1 MVHLIL
7 SHENSDFDS
16 IASQMA
22 AYRLNPDALPVLA
35 ARQNAN
41 VARFLSGL
49 GHALPF
55 IRRDEAPTR
64 KISAITLTDTHRVP
78 AYKGIKPNTPIY
90 VFDHHPVVEPLDPRI
105 QFHGETIGA
114 ATTLLVEQV
123 LERGLSVERSEA
135 TLYVLGI
142 YEDTGSLLYSN
153 TTPRDMRAAAWLVEQ
168 GADLG
173 IVRYY
178 LQVPLDSAQQ
188 ELLERMLAE
197 AESRDID
204 GFLTVVVRVQ
214 SEEYLAELS
223 TVVARLNELLDA
235 SALFV
240 LVQMPGVTQ
249 LIGRSRWEAVDCE
262 AIARHFGGG
271 GHPRASAAALHDW
284 DAAAAASEIWEMVR
298 VMVNTSPAVTRMSDL
313 MSYGVHTVA
322 ADALVTE
329 VSSELRRIGHEGFPV
344 VEDEQVVGL
353 LTRRDLDRAVEH
365 DLTGLKVRDI
375 MQAGAIFLR
384 PDDTV
389 REFERAII
397 ESGWGQIP
405 IVDEADHPIG
415 VVTRTDLIRYWVD
428 RRPQAPTREP
438 STPLSVFAH
447 VLGKPMQ
454 QLVELVAAAAQ
465 EAELQAF
472 VVGGVV
478 RDLLLE
484 RPNLDLDIVA
494 EGDAIKL
501 AESLAARYGGTL
513 QVHQP
518 FGTAKWVLE
527 KAVPRAL
534 GVDAA
539 ALPPTVDFATA
550 RNEFYEAPT
559 ALPTVYQGSIR
570 LDLRRRDFT
579 INTLAIQIS
588 PAARVG
594 RILDPFG
601 GLADL
606 DAGVIRV
613 LHSLSFV
620 DDPTRVLRAIRFE
633 HRLGFTIEAR
643 TAALIRTSLPMLA
656 LITGER
662 VRHELDMI
670 LLEARP
676 EVPLFEMQKRGI
688 LQAIHPGLRLSNR
701 IGRHFR
707 RARAQARW
715 LEGVPVGLIYWHL
728 LGIYCGSE
736 QVLAVA
742 ERVMVGKTIAESM
755 LAAARITE
763 AFDQLG
769 NPDARPSQ
777 IAALLDGQP
786 RLALLAAWA
795 FAHDPAVLRNLRRYL
810 GRWAALRPEHNGHDL
825 LALGVPKGPCIGR
838 LLAQLR
844 RACLDGET
852 ASRADE
858 TALINRLLDEGICR
872 DES

>member
-22 AYRLNPDALPVLA
+22 AYRLNPEALPVLA

-41 VARFLSGL
+41 VARFLSVL
-49 GHALPF
+49 GHTLPF
-55 IRRDEAPTR
+55 VRRDEAPVRRIT
-64 KISAITLTDTHRVP
+64 AITLTDTHRVP
-78 AYKGIKPNTPIY
+78 SYKGIRPNTPIY
-90 VFDHHPVVEPLDPRI
+90 VFDHHPVLEPLDPRI
-105 QFHGETIGA
+105 EFHGETIGA
-114 ATTLLVEQV
+114 ATTLLIEQFQA
-123 LERGLSVERSEA
+123 RGMSVGREEA
-135 TLYVLGI
+135 TLYILGI
-142 YEDTGSLLYSN
+142 YEDTGSLLYAN
-153 TTPRDMRAAAWLVEQ
+153 TTPRDMRAAAWLLEN
-168 GADLG
+168 GADLN
-173 IVRYY
+173 IARYY
-178 LQVPLDSAQQ
+178 LQVPLDETQQ
-188 ELLERMLAE
+188 ALLERMIAE

-204 GFLTVVVRVQ
+204 GFLTVVARVRTD
-214 SEEYLAELS
+214 EYISELS

-235 SALFV
+235 AAIFV
-240 LVQMPGVTQ
+240 LVEMPGVTQ
-249 LIGRSRWEAVDCE
+249 LIARSRWEAVDCE
-262 AIARHFGGG
+262 AVARHFGGG
-271 GHPRASAAALHDW
+271 GHPRAAAAALHDG
-284 DAAAAASEIWEMVR
+284 DAVTAAEEIWEMVR

-313 MSYGVHTVA
+313 MSYGVHTVD
-322 ADALVTE
+322 ADALVGE

-344 VEDEQVVGL
+344 VAEERVVGL
-353 LTRRDLDRAVEH
+353 LTRRDMDRALEH
-365 DLTGLKVRDI
+365 ELEGMRVRDI
-375 MQAGAIFLR
+375 MQAGAVFLR

-389 REFERAII
+389 REFEQKII
-397 ESGWGQIP
+397 ESGWGQVP
-405 IVDEADHPIG
+405 IVDEADRPIG

-428 RRPQAPTREP
+428 RRPQAPSREP
-438 STPLSVFAH
+438 VTPLTVFAH
-447 VLGKPMQ
+447 TLGKPMQ

-494 EGDAIKL
+494 EGDAIALAEKL
-501 AESLAARYGGTL
+501 AAKYGGAV
-513 QVHQP
+513 QVYRP
-518 FGTAKWVLE
+518 FGTAKWVLGSD
-527 KAVPRAL
+527 VPRQL
-534 GVDAA
+534 GVEPG

-606 DAGVIRV
+606 EGGVIRV

-633 HRLGFTIEAR
+633 HRLGFTIEPR

-670 LLEARP
+670 LQEARP
-676 EVPLFEMQKRGI
+676 EVALFEMQKRGI

-707 RARAQARW
+707 RVRAQARW
-715 LEGVPVGLIYWHL
+715 LDGVKTDLIYWHL
-728 LGIYCGSE
+728 IGIYCGAE
-736 QVLAVA
+736 NVPAVA
-742 ERVMVGKTIAESM
+742 ERMMVGKTIGEAM
-755 LAAARITE
+755 LAAARIAE
-763 AFDQLG
+763 AFDRLG
-769 NPDARPSQ
+769 DPAARPSRV
-777 IAALLDGQP
+777 AAILDGMP
-786 RLALLAAWA
+786 RSAILAAWA
-795 FAHDPAVLRNLRRYL
+795 FAHDPVVLRHLRRYL
-810 GRWAALRPEHNGHDL
+810 AEWASVRPELNGHDL
-825 LALGVPKGPCIGR
+825 LAMDIPKGPCIGR
-838 LLAQLR
+838 LLDRLR
-844 RACLDGET
+844 RARLDGVVT
-852 ASRADE
+852 SRVE
-858 TALINRLLDEGICR
+858 EVALVGRLLDEGLCA

>member
-41 VARFLSGL
+41 VARFLAVL

-55 IRRDEAPTR
+55 VRRDEAPTR
-64 KISAITLTDTHRVP
+64 NITAITLTDTHRAP
-78 AYKGIKPNTPIY
+78 AYKGVKPNTPIY
-90 VFDHHPVVEPLDPRI
+90 VFDHHPVLEPLDPRM

-114 ATTLLVEQV
+114 ATTLLVEQ
-123 LERGLSVERSEA
+123 LRERGLSAEPGEA

-168 GADLG
+168 GADLS

-178 LQVPLDSAQQ
+178 LQVPLDETQQ
-188 ELLERMLAE
+188 SLLERMLAE

-204 GFLTVVVRVQ
+204 GFLTVVVRVR
-214 SEEYLAELS
+214 SEVYISELS

-235 SALFV
+235 AALFV
-240 LVQMPGVTQ
+240 LVEMPEVTQ
-249 LIGRSRWEAVDCE
+249 LIARSRWEAVDCE
-262 AIARHFGGG
+262 AVARHFGGG
-271 GHPRASAAALHDW
+271 GHPRAAAAALHDG
-284 DAAAAASEIWEMVR
+284 DAATAADEIWEMVR

-313 MSYGVHTVA
+313 MSYGVHTVD
-322 ADALVTE
+322 ADALITE

-344 VEDEQVVGL
+344 VDDEHVVGL

-365 DLTGLKVRDI
+365 DLAGLKARDI

-389 REFERAII
+389 REFERMIV

-405 IVDEADHPIG
+405 IVDEADRPIG

-438 STPLSVFAH
+438 TTPLTVFAH

-454 QLVELVAAAAQ
+454 QLVEIVAAAAQ
-465 EAELQAF
+465 EAGLHAF

-494 EGDAIKL
+494 EGDAIRL
-501 AESLAARYGGTL
+501 AERLAAQYGGKV
-513 QVHQP
+513 QVYQP
-518 FGTAKWVLE
+518 FGTAKWVLGSE
-527 KAVPRAL
+527 VPRHF
-534 GVDAA
+534 GVEPG

-606 DAGVIRV
+606 EAGVIRV

-643 TAALIRTSLPMLA
+643 TAALVRTSLPMLA

-670 LLEARP
+670 LQETRP
-676 EVPLFEMQKRGI
+676 EVALFEMQKRGI
-688 LQAIHPGLRLSNR
+688 LQAIQPALRLSNR

-707 RARAQARW
+707 RVRVQARW
-715 LEGVPVGLIYWHL
+715 LDGVQPDLIYWHL
-728 LGIYCGSE
+728 IGIYSGAE
-736 QVLAVA
+736 NVPAVA
-742 ERVMVGKTIAESM
+742 ERMMLGKAIGESM
-755 LAAARITE
+755 LAAARIAE
-763 AFDQLG
+763 VFDRLG
-769 NPDARPSQ
+769 NPDAKPSQ
-777 IAALLDGQP
+777 VTALLDGQP
-786 RLALLAAWA
+786 RPALLAAWA
-795 FAHDPAVLRNLRRYL
+795 FAHDPVVLRNLRRYL
-810 GRWAALRPEHNGHDL
+810 CCWAQVRPEHNGHDL
-825 LALGVPKGPCIGR
+825 MAMGIPKGPCIGR
-838 LLAQLR
+838 LLERLR
-844 RACLDGET
+844 SARLDGAV
-852 ASRADE
+852 ASREDE
-858 TALINRLLDEGICR
+858 AVLVRRLLEEGLCR

>member
-16 IASQMA
+16 IASQIA
-22 AYRLNPDALPVLA
+22 AHRLNPDALPVLA

-41 VARFLSGL
+41 VGRFLSGL

-55 IRRDEAPTR
+55 VRHDEAPTR

-78 AYKGIKPNTPIY
+78 SYKGIKPNTPIY
-90 VFDHHPVVEPLDPRI
+90 VFDHHPVLEPLDPRM

-114 ATTLLVEQV
+114 ATTLLVEQIR
-123 LERGLSVERSEA
+123 ERGMAVERDEA

-168 GADLG
+168 GADLS

-178 LQVPLDSAQQ
+178 LQLPLDEAQQ
-188 ELLERMLAE
+188 ALLERMLAE

-204 GFLTVVVRVQ
+204 GFLTVVARVQ
-214 SEEYLAELS
+214 ADEYLSELS

-235 SALFV
+235 AALFV

-249 LIGRSRWEAVDCE
+249 LIARSRWEAVDCE
-262 AIARHFGGG
+262 AVARHFGGG
-271 GHPRASAAALHDW
+271 GHPRAAAAALHDG
-284 DAAAAASEIWEMVR
+284 DAEAAASEIWDMVR

-313 MSYGVHTVA
+313 MSYGVHTVDA
-322 ADALVTE
+322 GALVRD

-344 VEDEQVVGL
+344 VEDERVVGL

-365 DLTGLKVRDI
+365 DLADLKVRDI

-384 PDDTV
+384 PEDTV
-389 REFERAII
+389 REFERLIV

-405 IVDEADHPIG
+405 IVDEVDRPVG

-454 QLVELVAAAAQ
+454 QLVEIVAAAAQ
-465 EAELQAF
+465 EAGLHAF

-501 AESLAARYGGTL
+501 AETLSARYGGSV
-513 QVHQP
+513 QVYRP
-518 FGTAKWVLE
+518 FGTAKWVLGGD
-527 KAVPRAL
+527 VPRHF
-534 GVDAA
+534 GIERA

-588 PAARVG
+588 PAARAG

-606 DAGVIRV
+606 EAGVIRV

-670 LLEARP
+670 LQETRP

-688 LQAIHPGLRLSNR
+688 LQAIHPGFRLSNR

-707 RARAQARW
+707 RARMQARW
-715 LEGVPVGLIYWHL
+715 LNGVQPDLLYWHL
-728 LGIYCGSE
+728 IGIYCGSG
-736 QVLAVA
+736 QVQAVA
-742 ERVMVGKTIAESM
+742 ERVMRGKTISDSM
-755 LAAARITE
+755 LAAARIAE
-763 AFDQLG
+763 SFDRIA
-769 NPDARPSQ
+769 NPDARPSEV
-777 IAALLDGQP
+777 AALLDGQP
-786 RLALLAAWA
+786 RPALLAAWA
-795 FAHDPAVLRNLRRYL
+795 FAHDPVVLRNLRRYL
-810 GRWAALRPEHNGHDL
+810 GQWAQLRPAHDGHDL
-825 LALGVPKGPCIGR
+825 MAMGVPKGPCLGQLLER
-838 LLAQLR
+838 LRSAR
-844 RACLDGET
+844 LDGEVT
-852 ASRADE
+852 SREEEA
-858 TALINRLLDEGICR
+858 ALVRRLLDEGLCA
-872 DES
+872 DD